1 MTAGDIVVDAIEMT
15 ERERR
20 IRARNR
26 ALLAVLLGLVA
37 LFYVMAIVRMSGG

>member
-1 MTAGDIVVDAIEMT
+1 MVGALTVVAEPRD
-15 ERERR
+15 ERGRR

-37 LFYVMAIVRMSGG
+37 LFYVLAIVRMGMH